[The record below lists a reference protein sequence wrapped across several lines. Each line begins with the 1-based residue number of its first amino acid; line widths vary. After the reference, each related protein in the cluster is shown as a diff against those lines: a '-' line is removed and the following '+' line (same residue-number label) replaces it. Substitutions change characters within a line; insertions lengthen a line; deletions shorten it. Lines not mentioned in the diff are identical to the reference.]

1 MIMRSLEDNM
11 VETKMEEITFQW
23 IVEQRA
29 VRKIYPVRGAQ
40 VWITYHC
47 GTSIIASLP
56 LLSAI
61 TCKEVPLLRRR
72 LYLGG
77 AAEGR
82 IYLCGAHVM
91 AWDEVAIQESAFI
104 RTHRFKA
111 VASGPL
117 TVGSVK
123 RGLVITGSLQPYRG
137 VEDIIAL
144 DSGTIPTKDEP
155 MVGNMRISPN
165 KALSPWGRP
174 LATSR
179 GKWQ

>member
-91 AWDEVAIQESAFI
+91 A
-104 RTHRFKA
+104 
-111 VASGPL
+111 
-117 TVGSVK
+117 
-123 RGLVITGSLQPYRG
+123 
-137 VEDIIAL
+137 
-144 DSGTIPTKDEP
+144 
-155 MVGNMRISPN
+155 
-165 KALSPWGRP
+165 
-174 LATSR
+174 
-179 GKWQ
+179 